1 MSGFINIEDCNFDDI
16 FVKEIYHEP
25 SDCTENSLLFYYLS
39 CKGNREY
46 NAEIECAINKNAK
59 AIILDSS
66 DIWYDDD
73 IIKSNYNKRV
83 TIISIVDLYKK
94 IGLIASKFYGFPSDK
109 LKMVAVT
116 ETNGKTSISH
126 FIAQSF

>member
-46 NAEIECAINKNAK
+46 NAEIECAISIRMLKQLYWIA
-59 AIILDSS
+59 AIFGMMMI
-66 DIWYDDD
+66 
-73 IIKSNYNKRV
+73 
-83 TIISIVDLYKK
+83 
-94 IGLIASKFYGFPSDK
+94 
-109 LKMVAVT
+109 
-116 ETNGKTSISH
+116 
-126 FIAQSF
+126 